1 MTAQVLVPELLL
13 ALGDAYD
20 ALGPQRFCA
29 CTLLIDL
36 IDTDNAGH
44 PECAARVPAILSA
57 LEAGGLNA
65 EARPQQ
71 VRCSTAAN
79 GAAS

>member
-1 MTAQVLVPELLL
+1 M
-13 ALGDAYD
+13 
-20 ALGPQRFCA
+20 R
-29 CTLLIDL
+29 CTLPIGLIDN
-36 IDTDNAGH
+36 DNAGH
-44 PECAARVPAILSA
+44 PECAARVPAIISA
-57 LEAGGLNA
+57 LEASGLNA